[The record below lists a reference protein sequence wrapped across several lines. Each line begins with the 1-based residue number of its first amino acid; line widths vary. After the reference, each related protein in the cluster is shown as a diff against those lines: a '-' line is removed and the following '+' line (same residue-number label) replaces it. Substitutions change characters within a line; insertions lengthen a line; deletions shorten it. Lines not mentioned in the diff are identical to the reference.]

1 MQSLRP
7 HPRSEDAHFNRVLH
21 AHSTFRSTSLNH
33 TLDTSVIYSYAVA
46 PLEKNGKTR
55 ALNTNRSNAKMRRYQ
70 PFRSHD
76 TQFLLEGWQLA
87 QGKAG

>member
-55 ALNTNRSNAKMRRYQ
+55 ALNTNRSNAKDAEI
-70 PFRSHD
+70 SA
-76 TQFLLEGWQLA
+76 LLFS
-87 QGKAG
+87 